1 MTAPSGRGFYVNLKT
16 GDPLADKTGK
26 GRITPMQE
34 IVWRDTYSVGVEEI
48 DRQHQDFVKLIR
60 RLQILQE
67 RNNQKHLVIRLIRE
81 IGKYAEFH
89 FVSEENIMYFIRYP
103 DLPRQESEHGK
114 LLAAFQKQISSYETG
129 KSTLEGL
136 IRFLIDWFA
145 NHSTEEDKKIGW
157 HIQQMGDVK
166 SD

>member
-1 MTAPSGRGFYVNLKT
+1 
-16 GDPLADKTGK
+16 
-26 GRITPMQE
+26 MQE

-89 FVSEENIMYFIRYP
+89 FVSEENIMYFLRYP
-103 DLPRQESEHGK
+103 DLPRQEAEHGK
-114 LLAAFQKQISSYETG
+114 LLASFQKQVSAYEMG
-129 KSTLEGL
+129 KTSLEGL
-136 IRFLIDWFA
+136 IQFLVDWFVE
-145 NHSTEEDKKIGW
+145 HSTKEDKLIGQ
-157 HIQQMGDVK
+157 HIQQMGDAK
-166 SD
+166 KDKTELG